1 MCGAESLLNV
11 GRRGDLHRLSRPTA
25 PLSNVVKQPVAK
37 VALTAEVDICSGK
50 NEHKSS
56 TGVDPQRGKKEGGR
70 GKGGGGPKQRSTFKL
85 NQAEGMS

>member
-11 GRRGDLHRLSRPTA
+11 GSRGDLHRLGRLTA
-25 PLSNVVKQPVAK
+25 PLSNVIKQPVAK

-56 TGVDPQRGKKEGGR
+56 TGVDPQRGKKEGGGR
-70 GKGGGGPKQRSTFKL
+70 GPKQRSTFKL

>member
-1 MCGAESLLNV
+1 MALGVCGAESLLNV

-25 PLSNVVKQPVAK
+25 PLSNVIKQPVAK

-56 TGVDPQRGKKEGGR
+56 TGVDPQRGKKEGGW
-70 GKGGGGPKQRSTFKL
+70 GGGDQNKDLLS
-85 NQAEGMS
+85 N